1 MTASFRWAHGKDPTG
16 EGSLSRVRWS
26 QLFAPAIVLTIAV
39 AAVLKLILLFRAV
52 GFEQGDPLEY
62 INIAHTITHRTGEE
76 WWDIR
81 PLVYPLMLVPFIR
94 LGELF
99 PDPTGEAAVQLLR
112 ATPLAFSVG
121 CIAVSAAIAHLLSG
135 RVAAVTTALLLTAN
149 PVFNQLSV
157 SPFAEIPATFG
168 VLCATLIAIRAR
180 PNTAAGIGAGLA
192 LGLACM
198 ARYQSLAFI
207 APFALWLVLSRHRLR
222 PGGFVV
228 GISLCI
234 VLQAALDWLAY
245 GAAFHSLI
253 QSAAYNVTTD
263 EAASF
268 YGAEPFGWYIATIG
282 NWLGYLPAILS
293 LVGVAALWKSSRR
306 FAWMLV
312 LGLAVVML
320 LWLSAIAH
328 KEARFTSQV
337 VPFLAVAA
345 GHGAALIA
353 RFRRP
358 LGPILTTLA
367 LCLSIGFGIRQSLTL
382 DLIFNPGFVE
392 GPKLVA
398 AERPGA
404 VLGTIPW
411 FIARPY
417 TYGRIELIRAD
428 VDAWADRAYMESVI
442 ERADYILLREYDF
455 ASDRA
460 IARLVDSQFR
470 TRETYPEQVVLL
482 ERRRPRR

>member
-1 MTASFRWAHGKDPTG
+1 MTASFREAHGKG
-16 EGSLSRVRWS
+16 WAGRSSLSHPRWE
-26 QLFAPAIVLTIAV
+26 QAFAPAIVLTIAG
-39 AAVLKLILLFRAV
+39 AAVLKLILLFRAL

-62 INIAHTITHRTGEE
+62 INIAHTIAHRTGEE

-81 PLVYPLMLVPFIR
+81 PLVYPLVLVPFIW
-94 LGELF
+94 LGERL

-112 ATPLAFSVG
+112 ATPLAFSLG
-121 CIAVSAAIAHLLSG
+121 CIAVSSAIANVLSG
-135 RVAAVTTALLLTAN
+135 RAAALTAALLLTAN

-180 PNTAAGIGAGLA
+180 PNAATGIAAGLA

-207 APFALWLVLSRHRLR
+207 PPFALWILLSRRYRCL
-222 PGGFVV
+222 GGFVV
-228 GISLCI
+228 GITACI

-245 GAAFHSLI
+245 GAVFHSLI

-268 YGAEPFGWYIATIG
+268 YGAEPFGWYVATVG
-282 NWLGYLPAILS
+282 NWLGYLPTVLA
-293 LVGVAALWKSSRR
+293 LVGVAVSWRSLRR
-306 FAWMLV
+306 FDWTLV
-312 LGLAVVML
+312 LCLAVVML

-328 KEARFTSQV
+328 KELRFTSQLI
-337 VPFLAVAA
+337 PFLAIAA
-345 GHGAALIA
+345 GHGVCALA
-353 RFRRP
+353 QLRRP
-358 LGPILTTLA
+358 LGSVLATLA
-367 LCLSIGFGIRQSLTL
+367 ICLATVLGIRQSLTL

-398 AERPGA
+398 AERPAA

-428 VDAWADRAYMESVI
+428 VDAWPDRAYIESVI
-442 ERADYILLREYDF
+442 ERADYLLLREYDF

-460 IARLVDSQFR
+460 IARLVDNQFR
-470 TRETYPEQVVLL
+470 TLETYPDQVVLL